1 MGTAV
6 VPYEPYHPHL
16 WYTLGVTCAAWV
28 AVYLY
33 NRYALHDR
41 PRTRV
46 MLVGLAIGLP
56 LFAEL
61 GNYLIFLLRPG
72 AETAVGGALSH
83 FHMAYLQPLQI
94 DLFLAPGALLVI
106 GSALA
111 LLMLISLLRFIY
123 GSYRLHQGLRIA
135 TPLPETEYA
144 PLQERFARI
153 AAENGMSIPPVGV
166 LPLQAPLAFTTGLL
180 RPRIYITEVLL
191 DLLTVDEVMAVFCH
205 ELAHVRRRDNLW
217 NWCIRLLRDMAW
229 FVPFSHLGWRWMV
242 TSQDEDC
249 DAMAVQLT
257 QEPLA
262 LARALVKVSGAW
274 ADAELPPLISATSFA
289 AARSDITT
297 RVEQM
302 IALSDDP
309 RRSSWRALAG
319 AYGMASA
326 LLVFSVLP
334 ALLGS

>member
-1 MGTAV
+1 MGATV

-16 WYTLGVTCAAWV
+16 GYTLGVTCVAWV

-33 NRYALHDR
+33 NRYALQDR
-41 PRTRV
+41 PRIRV
-46 MLVGLAIGLP
+46 MLVSIAIGLP
-56 LFAEL
+56 LFAEF
-61 GNYLIFLLRPG
+61 GNYTIFCLRPG
-72 AETAVGGALSH
+72 AETAVGSLLSN
-83 FHMAYLQPLQI
+83 FHMTYLQPLQI
-94 DLFLAPGALLVI
+94 DIFLAPRIILTIACAL
-106 GSALA
+106 G
-111 LLMLISLLRFIY
+111 LLMLGSLLRFIY

-135 TPLPETEYA
+135 TPLRETEYA
-144 PLQERFARI
+144 PLQQRFAQI
-153 AAENGMSIPPVGV
+153 AAENGMQIPPVAV
-166 LPLQAPLAFTTGLL
+166 LPLQAPLAFTTGMIH
-180 RPRIYITEVLL
+180 PRIYITEVLL
-191 DLLTVDEVMAVFCH
+191 DLLTVDETMAVFCH

-217 NWCIRLLRDMAW
+217 NWGIRLLRDVAW
-229 FVPFSHLGWRWMV
+229 FVPFSHLGWKWMV

-274 ADAELPPLISATSFA
+274 TKTELPPLISATTFA
-289 AARSDITT
+289 AARTDITT

-309 RRSSWRALAG
+309 RRSSWRVLAG
-319 AYGMASA
+319 AYMMASA
-326 LLVFSVLP
+326 LLILAVLP